1 MTEKPI
7 WFLYARQSLSRQ
19 GDHGDSVSVA
29 DQFRSMEDHAAKLGA
44 VVAGRYS
51 DQDVSGSVESRD
63 GLDQLMADARRVK
76 PDAVVVRDISRLARD
91 TRVFLTLI
99 DALKK
104 HNSVLL
110 SATESLEDRTLTVV
124 LSAFAER
131 ERLAL
136 AGRVAGGVREHARR
150 GKTHGQVAFGYRRI
164 DGEMLIH
171 EPEAEV
177 VRDIFRWFVG
187 GLSMPM
193 IAHRLNTEPGT
204 LRPRAGGYWRRDY
217 IAVMVRRPVYTGD
230 VAIRARKDIAGRL
243 WPAVMTRDAHPA
255 IVDRAT
261 FESAQRRF
269 QTQRVIVRDKIVSP
283 FSGFALCA
291 KCGGRIYFIEHE
303 RRERPGVMR
312 RSVRCS
318 SYSISANVGRIVA
331 KPCPGTIGSRE
342 AHLVEAIATD
352 ALYALLGA
360 LATEAEIREQAA
372 QSISAREDGG
382 GDRAKRRLLDIE
394 RRRARLLEAYESGTL
409 DLMTWAGRDRLLG
422 AEMESLLEIVN
433 AIPEPADVNA
443 VVAMRDAFAAL
454 ADDGVP
460 LDMHALLTEL
470 DARILVDLD
479 ALTAVAVAGQ
489 PYAELFRRVAYVG

>member
-1 MTEKPI
+1 MTEKLL
-7 WFLYARQSLSRQ
+7 FAYARQSLSRA

-29 DQFRSMEDHAAKLGA
+29 DQFRTMEEHAERIGA
-44 VVAGRYS
+44 RIVARYH
-51 DQDVSGSVESRD
+51 DQDVSGATESRD
-63 GLDQLMADARRVK
+63 GLDRLLLDVKTVK
-76 PDAVVVRDISRLARD
+76 PDAVLIRDISRLARD
-91 TRVFLTLI
+91 TRLFLTFVDTLQRS
-99 DALKK
+99 
-104 HNSVLL
+104 NVELL
-110 SATESLEDRTLTVV
+110 SATESMQDRTLVTIM
-124 LSAFAER
+124 SAISER

-177 VRDIFRWFVG
+177 VRDIFRWFVD

-193 IAHRLNTEPGT
+193 IAHRLNTDPGT
-204 LRPRAGGYWRRDY
+204 LRPRAGGFWRRDY
-217 IAVMVRRPVYTGD
+217 IAVMVKRQVYTGD
-230 VAIRARKDIAGRL
+230 ATIKARKDIAGRP
-243 WPAVMTRDAHPA
+243 WPAVETRDAHPA
-255 IVDRAT
+255 IIDRAT
-261 FESAQRRF
+261 FDSAQRRF
-269 QTQRVIVRDKIVSP
+269 QTQRVIVRHKVVSP

-291 KCGGRIYFIEHE
+291 KCGGRLYFIEHE

-312 RSVRCS
+312 RVARCS
-318 SYSISANVGRIVA
+318 SYSVSANVGRIVA
-331 KPCPGTIGSRE
+331 KPCPGTIGTRE

-372 QSISAREDGG
+372 RAAVQRTDDG

-409 DLMTWAGRDRLLG
+409 DLMTWAGRDRMLG

-433 AIPEPADVNA
+433 AIPKPADVNA

-454 ADDGVP
+454 ADDGVA

-489 PYAELFRRVAYVG
+489 PYADLFRQVAYVG